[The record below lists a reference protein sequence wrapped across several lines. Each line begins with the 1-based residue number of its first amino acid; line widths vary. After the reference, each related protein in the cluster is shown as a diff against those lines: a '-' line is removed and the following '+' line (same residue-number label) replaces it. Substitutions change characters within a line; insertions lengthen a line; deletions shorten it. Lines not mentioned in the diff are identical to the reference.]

1 MSTESESDAR
11 QEETDDVQESVTTA
25 DGEPDA
31 LGVKLG
37 STRTVVGRERGEDVQ
52 TIQDLTCLATY
63 DDALTGE
70 EHVLFG
76 ADAATQYPER
86 VRYMLRTGLP
96 TDDGSTEQA
105 KTYLREFIA
114 ANELPEN
121 SVAVYALPSIDNEEG
136 LDRFETAIEN
146 SRIGERQIRSYPE
159 TLCGAIPAFGDGL
172 EAIQETFLVANLG
185 STNLEASAF
194 RNGEQLVP
202 FSTGSV
208 TGSEVDR
215 RIATNVEEETQ
226 GRVNIDLTTAREY
239 KETYADFQEY
249 EPFSDS
255 IQQPGGGSYEFT
267 IDDSVM
273 DAVDAYLDDVVE
285 EFANVFMPTLD
296 QEYLKVRRRALDNP
310 IVLTGG
316 MACIP
321 GIEEEFAD
329 RLSTELGIDVDAT
342 KPDSPDTAPAVGAY
356 RIAERL
362 VDLGSY

>member
-1 MSTESESDAR
+1 MSTESESEVAENTN
-11 QEETDDVQESVTTA
+11 EEIQESVTST
-25 DGEPDA
+25 DGEPSA
-31 LGVKLG
+31 LGVKMG
-37 STRTVVGRERGEDVQ
+37 STRTVVARERGGEVE
-52 TIQDLTCLATY
+52 TIQDLTCLASYT
-63 DDALTGE
+63 DALTGE

-76 ADAATQYPER
+76 SDAATQYPDR
-86 VRYMLRTGLP
+86 VEFMLRTGLP
-96 TDDGSTEQA
+96 TDDESTERA
-105 KTYLREFIA
+105 RTYLREFIA

-121 SVAVYALPSIDNEEG
+121 SVAVYAIPSIDNEKG
-136 LDRFETAIEN
+136 LERFEAGIEN

-159 TLCGAIPAFGDGL
+159 TLCGAVPAIGDEL
-172 EAIQETFLVANLG
+172 EAIRETFLVVNLG

-215 RIATNVEEETQ
+215 RIANYVEEETQ

-239 KETYADFQEY
+239 KETYADFDDYQ
-249 EPFSDS
+249 PFSDT

-267 IDDSVM
+267 IEDSVM
-273 DAVDAYLDDVVE
+273 DAVDEYVDDAIE

-296 QEYLKVRRRALDNP
+296 QEHLKIRQRALQNP

-321 GIEEEFAD
+321 GIEDEFAQ
-329 RLSTELGIDVDAT
+329 RLSVELGIDVGSV
-342 KPDSPDTAPAVGAY
+342 KPDSPDTAAAEGAY
-356 RIAERL
+356 RIARRL